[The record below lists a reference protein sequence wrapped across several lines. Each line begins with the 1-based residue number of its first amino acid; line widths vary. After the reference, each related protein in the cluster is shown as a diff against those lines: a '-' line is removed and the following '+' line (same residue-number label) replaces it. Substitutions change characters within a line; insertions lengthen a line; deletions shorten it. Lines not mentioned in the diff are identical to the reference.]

1 MLGKVWHGP
10 GRRIMGKKRLKA
22 LKFYIWGL
30 GFFSIFCATE
40 MQPEMDLPDAS
51 FKLANGNSV
60 SDAVYDDYNP
70 ILLRLSN
77 NFLVLVFASNRPC
90 PTCGGGTTS
99 IYIAPSVAAY
109 QNDGKLPAFYPPQ
122 VILENAAAKSYSTRL
137 RLAAVASGTTFN
149 IYIKDT
155 SGVIS
160 ETGSITAVANVSP
173 DVFGS
178 ANSIAAYNCYSGTM
192 LGLDATG
199 QMISTAG
206 TSGPISRYTPSSSL
220 PFCPMNVLSNTAMAS
235 AVNISYV
242 RSADIGIS
250 EGFLVTDTAGK
261 LSAHTATAKGPYI
274 QNFNE
279 FLAKNNLYLTS
290 ATAFQSGLSAGD
302 LLVFSASAGAG
313 LPSDLYILANKTPA
327 ALWLKYT
334 KFGAQPT
341 P

>member
-1 MLGKVWHGP
+1 
-10 GRRIMGKKRLKA
+10 MGIKRLKA
-22 LKFYIWGL
+22 LKIHIWGWLLL
-30 GFFSIFCATE
+30 GVACVAEITPGADV
-40 MQPEMDLPDAS
+40 PAPG
-51 FKLANGNSV
+51 FKLTNGNSV
-60 SDAVYDDYNP
+60 SDAGYDDYHP

-90 PTCGGGTTS
+90 PTCGGGTHS

-137 RLAAVASGTTFN
+137 RLAATVSGTTFN
-149 IYIKDT
+149 IYIKDS
-155 SGVIS
+155 SGIIS
-160 ETGSITAVANVSP
+160 ETGAITAVANVSP

-178 ANSIAAYNCYSGTM
+178 ANNIAAYNCYSGTM

-206 TSGPISRYTPSSSL
+206 TSGPISRYNPASAL
-220 PFCPMNVLSNTAMAS
+220 PFCPTNVLSNTAMAS

-242 RSADIGIS
+242 RSADIGIN
-250 EGFLVTDTAGK
+250 EGFLVTDTAGR
-261 LSAHTATAKGPYI
+261 LSAHTATVKGPYLLG
-274 QNFNE
+274 FND
-279 FLAKNNLYLTS
+279 FLAGSGLYLTS
-290 ATAFQSGLSAGD
+290 ATAFLAGQSAGD

-313 LPSDLYILANKTPA
+313 LPSDLYIIANKTPA

-334 KFGAQPT
+334 KFGAQPV

>member
-1 MLGKVWHGP
+1 
-10 GRRIMGKKRLKA
+10 MGIKRLKA
-22 LKFYIWGL
+22 LKFYISGL
-30 GFFSIFCATE
+30 ALLAISCVAE
-40 MQPEMDLPDAS
+40 LQPELAVPAAS
-51 FKLANGNSV
+51 FRLANGGSV
-60 SDAVYDDYNP
+60 SDAVYDDYHP

-137 RLAAVASGTTFN
+137 RLAATVSGTTFN

-160 ETGSITAVANVSP
+160 ETGAITAVPNISP

-178 ANSIAAYNCYSGTM
+178 ANSIAAYNCYSGTL

-206 TSGPISRYTPSSSL
+206 TSGPISRYNPASAS
-220 PFCPMNVLSNTAMAS
+220 PFCPTNVLSNTAMAS

-242 RSADIGIS
+242 RSADIGIG
-250 EGFLVTDTAGK
+250 EGFLVADTAGK
-261 LSAHTATAKGPYI
+261 LSAHTATAKGPFI
-274 QNFNE
+274 QDFNE
-279 FLAKNNLYLTS
+279 FLARNGLYLTS
-290 ATAFQSGLSAGD
+290 ATAFQSSQSAGD